1 MGARKYFRRPD
12 ARDTLMPPIAPN
24 PERRARWRND
34 WLSSI
39 EELANLDMQRAT
51 WLNLT
56 NANPHYSY
64 IEYLECYFTDLCLSD
79 GYAARVADGFL
90 SSDEAAAASQ
100 LHSLLDRY
108 KPPTD
113 EFDRQA
119 ILQDPRWLQVVSAAK
134 VAQAMLATMLN
145 DPEERKSLLIPSE
158 YAFAA
163 ARPV

>member
-1 MGARKYFRRPD
+1 
-12 ARDTLMPPIAPN
+12 
-24 PERRARWRND
+24 
-34 WLSSI
+34 
-39 EELANLDMQRAT
+39 MQRAT

-100 LHSLLDRY
+100 FHSLLDRY

-119 ILQDPRWLQVVSAAK
+119 ILQDPRWLGVVSAAK
-134 VAQAMLATMLN
+134 ATQALLATMIN
-145 DPEERKSLLIPSE
+145 DPEERASLLTPSE
-158 YAFAA
+158 FAFAA